1 MKVWLFLRV
10 GYPKRIP
17 GSYLLAGKDYDR
29 LLGKEIYDEVV
40 EFLRGVEDYGFD
52 GVFFPE
58 HHSRAANGL
67 SPSPNLFVAMTA
79 VLTKRIKIGLMGNCL
94 PLHHPVRL
102 GEELALLDNI
112 SDGRLVVGMTR
123 GGDFW
128 AFNVASEESRER
140 FEEGWDIIA
149 KGWQAEEPFE
159 YHGKYWDL
167 DYVAFLPR
175 PLQKPFPETWIPS
188 ISVESIEWAAKN
200 RICLAASW
208 SPTSQIKES
217 FAYYRQYAEEHC
229 GWAPGADQC
238 IVSRDVY
245 VAETSA
251 KARAEAEA
259 NLLVGPAE
267 EFGGAPKKYGRSV
280 ADKYFSERATSYKK
294 AEHVGVMEIKNWS
307 FEKLNEEGIAIV
319 GDPDYVT
326 EQLIYQCRTLGTE
339 KIMMRPVFGRLRLPE
354 VKNSLK
360 LMAEEVLPNLAKESV
375 IVPGRAS
382 GVSV

>member
-40 EFLRGVEDYGFD
+40 EFLRGIEDYGFD

-79 VLTKRIKIGLMGNCL
+79 VLTKRMKIGLMGNCL

-102 GEELALLDNI
+102 GEELAVLDNI
-112 SDGRLVVGMTR
+112 SNGRLVVGMTR

-128 AFNVASEESRER
+128 AFNIASEESRER

-188 ISVESIEWAAKN
+188 ISAESIEWAAKN
-200 RICLAASW
+200 HICLAASW

-229 GWAPGADQC
+229 GWAPGADHC

-245 VAETSA
+245 VAETNA

-294 AEHVGVMEIKNWS
+294 TQHVGVMEIKNWS

-326 EQLIYQCRTLGTE
+326 EQLIHQCRALGTE
-339 KIMMRPVFGRLRLPE
+339 RIMMRPVFGRLRLPE
-354 VKNSLK
+354 VKNSIK
-360 LMAEEVLPNLAKESV
+360 LMAEEVVPNLAKESV
-375 IVPGRAS
+375 VVPGRAS
-382 GVSV
+382 GVSA